1 MTAMT
6 ESLLV
11 IYGAGAHARKV
22 CHAWTQAGGRV
33 EAFVDDDPAATTPV
47 PGVAMRS
54 ASSLETMPA
63 NTALF
68 VAIGRAEV
76 RRRLVELYAG
86 RGWRLPAVV
95 HPRASVAPD
104 ARLDA
109 GVFIGAGAVVE
120 SAAHIGR
127 GAIVDIGALVDH
139 DARIGAFAHLR
150 AGMVCKAGSEWNE

>member
-1 MTAMT
+1 MT
-6 ESLLV
+6 ETLL

-22 CHAWTQAGGRV
+22 CHAWTLAGGRV
-33 EAFVDDDPAATTPV
+33 EAFVDDDPAVASPVAGVPVRVAT
-47 PGVAMRS
+47 
-54 ASSLETMPA
+54 SLDTMPA

-68 VAIGRAEV
+68 VAIGRAEA

-95 HPRASVAPD
+95 HPRACIAPD
-104 ARLDA
+104 ARLEE

-120 SAAHIGR
+120 SAAQIGR

-139 DARIGAFAHLR
+139 DVRIAAFVHLR
-150 AGMVCKAGSEWNE
+150 AGMVCAAGSEWNE